1 MYTHC
6 CADVWSRSSPAVI
19 CTLGPACRSVDTLEA
34 MINAGMSAARVDLT
48 VRAANAE
55 LLCDL

>member
-1 MYTHC
+1 M
-6 CADVWSRSSPAVI
+6 PAVI

-48 VRAANAE
+48 VCGYH
-55 LLCDL
+55 CDNHVVLVPVNGM